1 MGEVARRLC
10 TLLPAKQ
17 DNEGS
22 YRSTVLPL
30 KELFVGKK
38 NCNNYNIVYWL
49 KGPGAALSGCGY
61 NAYCPVDMP
70 IWSCFR
76 ALMRA
81 KVVHA
86 S

>member
-1 MGEVARRLC
+1 MRLKQEGRKKMGEVARRLC

-38 NCNNYNIVYWL
+38 I
-49 KGPGAALSGCGY
+49 A
-61 NAYCPVDMP
+61 
-70 IWSCFR
+70 IIIT
-76 ALMRA
+76 
-81 KVVHA
+81 
-86 S
+86 